1 MKNTNFDLDNLNFHK
16 MLFIY
21 NAILNGWIVKKNK
34 DNNFEFKKKK
44 NNVKKEILLDN
55 YLNIFVNENLNIDNI
70 IANMS

>member
-1 MKNTNFDLDNLNFHK
+1 

>member
-34 DNNFEFKKKK
+34 KNNF
-44 NNVKKEILLDN
+44 
-55 YLNIFVNENLNIDNI
+55 
-70 IANMS
+70 